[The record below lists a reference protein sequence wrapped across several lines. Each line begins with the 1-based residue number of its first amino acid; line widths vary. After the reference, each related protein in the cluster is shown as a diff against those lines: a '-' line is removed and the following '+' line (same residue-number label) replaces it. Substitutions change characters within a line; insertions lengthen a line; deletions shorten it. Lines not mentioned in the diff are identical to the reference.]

1 MTTKRT
7 RPITVGFVALGCPKN
22 MVDSERML
30 AEIVQA
36 GLVISAEPNDADVV
50 VINTCGFIE
59 PARLEAIEAIKQAV
73 RAKKNGRVKK
83 VIVAG
88 CLSQRLGKKLFDE
101 VDGIDCIVGL
111 NSRDDIAKIIERTAA
126 GDRRG
131 AYFGSCGEIKDDRSR
146 LLIGPKHRAF
156 LRISEGCNR
165 RCSFCTIPVIRGP
178 FRSKPLDMVLA
189 EAVELANAGVVEI
202 SIISQDTTSYGKDLK
217 IKDGLPLL
225 IRELE
230 KIDGIR
236 WIRLMY
242 LHPAAITDGLLV
254 AIAESKKVVYY
265 LDIPIQHIND
275 TILRRMRRPGG
286 SEKIYRLIE
295 KIRAILPDAVLRT
308 TLIVGFPGETD
319 GQFEELIEF
328 VKWAGFDALGAFKFY
343 AEEGTPAAALPNQVP
358 EIVKQQRFKK
368 LMLTQQRIAF
378 AKNKERLDSLFVCL
392 VDEVRKG
399 IVKGRF
405 YGQAPEIDSVCIIK
419 KCRAGAGE
427 FIKIRVVKTA
437 GYDLVVEQV

>member
-36 GLVISAEPNDADVV
+36 GLVISAEPNEADVV

-59 PARLEAIEAIKQAV
+59 PAKQEAIEAIREAV
-73 RAKKNGRVKK
+73 AAKKNGKVQK

-126 GDRRG
+126 GERRG
-131 AYFGSCGEIKDDRSR
+131 AYLGGCGEIKDDRSR
-146 LLIGPKHRAF
+146 LLIGPKHRSF

-165 RCSFCTIPVIRGP
+165 RCSFCTIPAIRGP
-178 FRSKPLDMVLA
+178 FRSKPLNLVLA
-189 EAVELANAGVVEI
+189 EAEELANAGVMEI

-242 LHPAAITDGLLV
+242 LHPAAITEALLET
-254 AIAESKKVVYY
+254 IAESKKVVHY
-265 LDIPIQHIND
+265 LDIPIQHISN
-275 TILRRMRRPGG
+275 TILKGMRRPGG
-286 SEKIYRLIE
+286 REKIYRLIE
-295 KIRAILPDAVLRT
+295 KIRAILPDVVLRT

-319 GQFEELIEF
+319 GQFEELLEF
-328 VKWAGFDALGAFKFY
+328 IKWAGFDALGAFKFY
-343 AEEGTPAAALPNQVP
+343 VEEGTPAATLPNQVP
-358 EIVKQQRFKK
+358 EIVKQHRFRK
-368 LMLTQQRIAF
+368 LMLTQQKIAF
-378 AKNKERLDSLFVCL
+378 EKNRQRLGSHLLCL
-392 VDEVRKG
+392 VDKVNKKNC
-399 IVKGRF
+399 KGRY
-405 YGQAPEIDSVCIIK
+405 YGQAPEIDSICIIK
-419 KCRAGAGE
+419 KCRAGTGE
-427 FIKIRVVKTA
+427 FIKTRVAETA

>member
-1 MTTKRT
+1 
-7 RPITVGFVALGCPKN
+7 

-30 AEIVQA
+30 AEIARA
-36 GLVISAEPNDADVV
+36 GLVISAEPNEADVV

-59 PARLEAIEAIKQAV
+59 PARLEAIEAIKEAV
-73 RAKKNGRVKK
+73 AAKKNGKVQK

-101 VDGIDCIVGL
+101 ADGIDCIVGL

-165 RCSFCTIPVIRGP
+165 RCSFCTIPAIRGP
-178 FRSKPLDMVLA
+178 FHSKPLDMVLA

-202 SIISQDTTSYGKDLK
+202 SIISQDTTSWGRDLK
-217 IKDGLPLL
+217 IKDGLPNL
-225 IRELE
+225 IRKIE
-230 KIDGIR
+230 KIEGPK

-242 LHPAAITDGLLV
+242 LHPAAITENLLQT
-254 AIAESKKVVYY
+254 IAESKKVVHY
-265 LDIPIQHIND
+265 LDIPIQHINN
-275 TILRRMRRPGG
+275 TILRRMRRPGS

-295 KIRAILPDAVLRT
+295 KIRAILPDVVLRT

-319 GQFEELIEF
+319 EQFEELIGF
-328 VKWAGFDALGAFKFY
+328 VRWARFDALGAFKFY
-343 AEEGTPAAALPNQVP
+343 AEEGTPAAALLNQVP
-358 EIVKQQRFKK
+358 KIVKQQRFRR

-378 AKNKERLDSLFVCL
+378 EKNRQKLGSRLICL
-392 VDEVRKG
+392 VDEVDGRIG
-399 IVKGRF
+399 KGRY
-405 YGQAPEIDSVCIIK
+405 YGQAPDIDSICIIK
-419 KCRAGAGE
+419 KCRAKPGK
-427 FIKIRVVKTA
+427 FVSVKVV
-437 GYDLVVEQV
+437 GSCDYDLVVEQV

>member
-30 AEIVQA
+30 AEIARA
-36 GLVISAEPNDADVV
+36 GLVISAESNQADVV

-59 PARLEAIEAIKQAV
+59 PAKQEAIEAIKEAV
-73 RAKKNGRVKK
+73 AAKKNGKVRK

-111 NSRDDIAKIIERTAA
+111 NSRDDIASIIERTAA
-126 GDRRG
+126 GERRG
-131 AYFGSCGEIKDDRSR
+131 VYLGSCGEIKDDRSR
-146 LLIGPKHRAF
+146 LLIGPKHRAY

-165 RCSFCTIPVIRGP
+165 RCSFCTIPAIRGP
-178 FRSKPLDMVLA
+178 FRSKPLNLILA
-189 EAVELANAGVVEI
+189 EARELANAGVMEI

-217 IKDGLPLL
+217 IKDGLPQLL
-225 IRELE
+225 RKIE
-230 KIDGIR
+230 KIDGLV

-242 LHPAAITDGLLV
+242 LHPVAITENLLHAV
-254 AIAESKKVVYY
+254 AESRKIVHY
-265 LDIPIQHIND
+265 LDIPIQHINNS
-275 TILRRMRRPGG
+275 ILRRMRRPGS
-286 SEKIYRLIE
+286 SEKIYQLIE
-295 KIRAILPDAVLRT
+295 KIRAALPDAVLRT

-319 GQFEELIEF
+319 EQFDELIEF
-328 VKWAGFDALGAFKFY
+328 VKWAEFDAMGAFKFY
-343 AEEGTPAAALPNQVP
+343 AEEGTPAATLQGQVP
-358 EIVKQQRFKK
+358 EIVKQHRFKK

-378 AKNKERLDSLFVCL
+378 EKNRQKLGSRLVCL
-392 VDEVRKG
+392 VDEVDGRIG
-399 IVKGRF
+399 KGRY
-405 YGQAPEIDSVCIIK
+405 YGQAPDIDSICIIK
-419 KCRAGAGE
+419 KCRAGTGE
-427 FIKIRVVKTA
+427 FIKTRVAETA